1 MRASGGEGRTV
12 VEDVLVVG
20 GATPNR
26 LGEGIGLPPQLED
39 PLLHRR
45 YVDVG
50 IDAGEPAVLPHW
62 LSTVP
67 DMGARNA
74 RAAIGLGYRVPVS
87 VETVSSV
94 PEGALIR
101 VWVVPGASRSEIVGI
116 HDGRLKIRVTAPP
129 EAGRANREVARL
141 LGERLGS
148 RVELASGSSSREKG
162 FLVRGGDPQVVERK
176 LTR

>member
-1 MRASGGEGRTV
+1 
-12 VEDVLVVG
+12 
-20 GATPNR
+20 
-26 LGEGIGLPPQLED
+26 
-39 PLLHRR
+39 
-45 YVDVG
+45 
-50 IDAGEPAVLPHW
+50 
-62 LSTVP
+62 
-67 DMGARNA
+67 MGARNA

-162 FLVRGGDPQVVERK
+162 FLVRGGDPKVVERK
-176 LTR
+176 LAR